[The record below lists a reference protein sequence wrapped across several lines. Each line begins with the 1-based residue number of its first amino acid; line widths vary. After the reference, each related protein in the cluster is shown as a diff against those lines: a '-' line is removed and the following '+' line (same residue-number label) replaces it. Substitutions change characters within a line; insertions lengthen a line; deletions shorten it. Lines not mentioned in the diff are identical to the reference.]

1 MDLKAAFDTVSRKTV
16 VEAVKGRGVREGLVE
31 RIEEVLRETRCR
43 VRIGGEEG
51 EGFWTVRGVR
61 RGCPMSPILFNL
73 VLADLEEKLRKV
85 KWGGTRIGEERVYSL
100 LYADDMVLIAEKE
113 EEMKSMLERLEG
125 YIDRKGLEINV
136 EKTKIVRFNR
146 RRGRRKR
153 IRWRWKGKTIEE
165 VREYTYLGYRFQAN
179 EKQQAQV
186 KERVNRAAGIF
197 RDAHETR

>member
-51 EGFWTVRGVR
+51 EGFWTARGVR
-61 RGCPMSPILFNL
+61 QGCPMSPILFNL
-73 VLADLEEKLRKV
+73 VLADLEEELRKV

-100 LYADDMVLIAEKE
+100 LYADDMVLIVEKKE
-113 EEMKSMLERLEG
+113 EKKEEMKSMLERLEG

-136 EKTKIVRFNR
+136 EKTKIVRFNKGR
-146 RRGRRKR
+146 ERRKR
-153 IRWRWKGKTIEE
+153 IRWRWKGKTIEK
-165 VREYTYLGYRFQAN
+165 VREYTYLGYRF
-179 EKQQAQV
+179 
-186 KERVNRAAGIF
+186 
-197 RDAHETR
+197 

>member
-1 MDLKAAFDTVSRKTV
+1 MDLKEAFDTVSRKTV

-31 RIEEVLRETRCR
+31 RIEEVLRETRCS
-43 VRIGGEEG
+43 VRISGEEG
-51 EGFWTVRGVR
+51 EGFWTARGVR
-61 RGCPMSPILFNL
+61 QGCPMSPILFNL
-73 VLADLEEKLRKV
+73 VLADLEEELRKV
-85 KWGGTRIGEERVYSL
+85 KWGGTRIGEERVYLL

-146 RRGRRKR
+146 GRGRRKR

-186 KERVNRAAGIF
+186 KERVNRAAGII

>member
-1 MDLKAAFDTVSRKTV
+1 MAFDTVSRKTV

-31 RIEEVLRETRCR
+31 RIEEVLRETRCK

-61 RGCPMSPILFNL
+61 QGCPMSPILFNL
-73 VLADLEEKLRKV
+73 VLADLEEELRKV
-85 KWGGTRIGEERVYSL
+85 KWRGTRIGEERVYSL

-146 RRGRRKR
+146 GRGRRKR
-153 IRWRWKGKTIEE
+153 IRWRWKGKTIEK

-186 KERVNRAAGIF
+186 KERVNRVAGII

>member
-1 MDLKAAFDTVSRKTV
+1 
-16 VEAVKGRGVREGLVE
+16 
-31 RIEEVLRETRCR
+31 
-43 VRIGGEEG
+43 
-51 EGFWTVRGVR
+51 
-61 RGCPMSPILFNL
+61 MSPILFNL
-73 VLADLEEKLRKV
+73 VLADLEEELRKV

-125 YIDRKGLEINV
+125 YIDRKGIEINV

-146 RRGRRKR
+146 GRGRRKR

-186 KERVNRAAGIF
+186 KKRVNRTAGII